1 MATIDVDATGRR
13 VEALLDV
20 IAATEPAAGTAAEQL
35 VGELVGLYGAALE
48 RLLDVLAEAAP
59 DRLATV
65 GTDPLLS
72 GLLAL
77 HDLHPTD
84 LVHRVQAA
92 LDGVRPLLEPRGADV
107 VVLGV
112 GADVVRLRLEGIT
125 GGCGAEGIEQA
136 VCDAVAAGVPDVG
149 RVEVTQATAPSTNGL
164 IHPDTLFVRP
174 AGQLG
179 SAVS

>member
-1 MATIDVDATGRR
+1 MTTIDVDATGRR

-35 VGELVGLYGAALE
+35 VGELVGMYGAALE

-65 GTDPLLS
+65 GADPLLT

-77 HDLHPTD
+77 HDLHPTA

-92 LDGVRPLLEPRGADV
+92 LEEVRPLLEPRGADV

-125 GGCGAEGIEQA
+125 GCGAEGLEQA
-136 VCDAVAAGVPDVG
+136 VQDAVAAGVPDVG
-149 RVEVTQATAPSTNGL
+149 HVEVTQATAPSTNGL

-174 AGQLG
+174 VGRLG
-179 SAVS
+179 SVVS